1 MRQRQAGSM
10 LHTFLYIFYISL
22 CYIHFSFV
30 EHQLSGYSIDCF
42 VHFFVFSSSG
52 NRHSLYSVITR

>member
-42 VHFFVFSSSG
+42 VRFFCIF
-52 NRHSLYSVITR
+52 